1 MRDLNTEQITNA
13 IREMCM
19 EANYKLASDME
30 QALIKARENR
40 RITCWAAGTC
50 TAAGKSRNCKKM
62 SRYPF
67 ARIRAWLW
75 SFWKLV
81 RMSI

>member
-30 QALIKARENR
+30 QALIKARETEESPVGQR
-40 RITCWAAGTC
+40 VLGQLQE
-50 TAAGKSRNCKKM
+50 KSRNCKKM